1 MAEEQSSD
9 GVLVIFISRFEVNL
23 RKQCEVAR
31 SQRKSDLLEGEAKR
45 RAGRRVWLSQE
56 VTHGRRKEVQIK
68 PNKRRRRKQKMFRKN
83 NKTKKADFVITH
95 VAPIKHFAS
104 AKKNYNLQNFN

>member
-9 GVLVIFISRFEVNL
+9 RVLVIFIFRFKVNL

-56 VTHGRRKEVQIK
+56 VTHGLRKEVQIK
-68 PNKRRRRKQKMFRKN
+68 PNKQRRRKPMLFRKN
-83 NKTKKADFVITH
+83 NKTKKVDSVITH

-104 AKKNYNLQNFN
+104 AKKNYNIQNFN

>member
-1 MAEEQSSD
+1 MAEEQLSD

-56 VTHGRRKEVQIK
+56 VTHGLRKEVQIK
-68 PNKRRRRKQKMFRKN
+68 PNKQRGRKQKLFRKN
-83 NKTKKADFVITH
+83 
-95 VAPIKHFAS
+95 
-104 AKKNYNLQNFN
+104 